1 MTSIY
6 ERLGVLPIIN
16 AYGPNTRLS
25 GGIMAPE
32 VAEAMVEA
40 SQYCVDMGELQARAS
55 TVIAE
60 VTGAEAGYVTSGAAA
75 GLLLGLAATMTGLD
89 PDKMNRLPDAAG
101 MKREIIVPRSH
112 RNFYDRAARALG
124 AEVVEVGLSDR
135 FSGTGVRDTE
145 AWEIAAAITERT
157 AAIYYLA
164 KPHSLPKLSE
174 VVAVARPRGVPVVVD
189 AAAELPPAS
198 NLRRF
203 IAEGA
208 DLVAFS
214 GGKAIGGPQA
224 SGILAGRRDLIAA
237 AALQN
242 LDLDLFFEQFDP
254 PADFIDK
261 RRLPGLPQHGIGRP
275 CKVGK
280 EEIVG
285 LLTALRLFV
294 ANAGAR
300 EAGWHVLSEA
310 MLRSLNAMP
319 GIVATPSPDARG
331 SGIPFVAVRLKP
343 PQGQLD
349 MRTVA
354 RHLEAGT
361 PRVCCNISEAGRG
374 LLLLSPVCL
383 REEQVPLLARA
394 FRSAL
399 DRAARP

>member
-1 MTSIY
+1 MSGIY
-6 ERLGVLPIIN
+6 ERLGVTPIIN

-32 VAEAMVEA
+32 VAEAMIEA
-40 SQYCVDMGELQARAS
+40 SQYCVDMAELQSRAS
-55 TVIAE
+55 SVIAE
-60 VTGAEAGYVTSGAAA
+60 ATGAEAGYVTSGAAA
-75 GLLLGLAATMTGLD
+75 GLLLGLAATITGLD
-89 PDKMNRLPDAAG
+89 PDKMNRLPDVTG
-101 MKREIIVPRSH
+101 MKNEIIVPRSH

-124 AEVVEVGLSDR
+124 ARVVEVGLSDR

-164 KPHSLPKLSE
+164 KPRSLPALAE

-189 AAAELPPAS
+189 AAAELPPAQ

-242 LDLDLFFEQFDP
+242 LDLDLFFEQFES
-254 PADFIDK
+254 PAEFIDK
-261 RRLPGLPQHGIGRP
+261 TKLPGLPQHGIGRP

-280 EEIVG
+280 EEIAG

-294 ANAGAR
+294 REEEAR
-300 EAGWHVLSEA
+300 AACWRARADA
-310 MLRSLNAMP
+310 MLAALRACRGLETTA
-319 GIVATPSPDARG
+319 APDPRG
-331 SGIPFVAVRLKP
+331 SGVPFVAVRLAP
-343 PQGQLD
+343 RNDGLE
-349 MRTVA
+349 MREVA
-354 RHLEAGT
+354 RRLERGR
-361 PRVCCNISEAGRG
+361 PRLCCNISKAGEG
-374 LLLLSPVCL
+374 VLYLSPVSL
-383 REEQVPLLARA
+383 RDDQVPAVAAA
-394 FRSAL
+394 FRAAL
-399 DRAARP
+399 GD